1 MNEPIKHHYIPQ
13 FILRNFNKEGNRVC
27 YWNIE
32 NNKLEERSTSSIFME
47 KNLYRN
53 NDYSDEPTKI
63 ERKFSQLENEI
74 SQLIKNNILNREV
87 ITLTRAE
94 AFKLRNFL
102 FLMSFRIRARMQ
114 QYRDQN
120 FTPDTKEYL
129 SSYVKNE
136 NYEKLWLEELNN
148 ILDAKSIENVLNAD
162 VDSIMKEKKRLETD
176 PEHYINDSSE
186 VSSKKIYAEL
196 KQLEGILKEY
206 EIILKPL
213 LKKIEMIE
221 TIKYSLNLLQILL
234 AASIV
239 ATTMVGIF
247 FPPAL
252 TAIPHLSLASFAIG
266 AIQIALEMYV
276 TELKQLNNNNQNL
289 LKALSVAFRG
299 YGQLG
304 VEKLLSKSYT
314 RIDKIYGSNLTNKL
328 NIILAIWSGIQNIH
342 SAIAS
347 ENEIRQIISLRDK
360 MHTLSKGFISRWI
373 NFRERNI
380 FVVIEETKQHG
391 DYHEDGYGGQNI
403 LFKNLDENKIYTL
416 EEMLAMSDQYLLMHK
431 LIKVHDKNKGWYIRS
446 LPNNIK
452 EDNLG

>member
-1 MNEPIKHHYIPQ
+1 MTILKELLYTISSLPQIVNVSSANTANENIDAKKIEKLLN
-13 FILRNFNKEGNRVC
+13 FISTQENTINKIVNGKGFYQKRFDTLT
-27 YWNIE
+27 
-32 NNKLEERSTSSIFME
+32 LEEK
-47 KNLYRN
+47 KNFF
-53 NDYSDEPTKI
+53 K
-63 ERKFSQLENEI
+63 
-74 SQLIKNNILNREV
+74 EV
-87 ITLTRAE
+87 IR
-94 AFKLRNFL
+94 
-102 FLMSFRIRARMQ
+102 
-114 QYRDQN
+114 
-120 FTPDTKEYL
+120 
-129 SSYVKNE
+129 SSATTDEQKNIIE
-136 NYEKLWLEELNN
+136 EKLKDDNFVNEHLNSFFDSTIQN
-148 ILDAKSIENVLNAD
+148 IIKAKSEENKNKKQLKND
-162 VDSIMKEKKRLETD
+162 LKEKKRLETD
-176 PEHYINDSSE
+176 PGHYINDSSE

-196 KQLEGILKEY
+196 KQLERILKEY

-221 TIKYSLNLLQILL
+221 TIKYGLNLLQISL

-252 TAIPHLSLASFAIG
+252 AAIPPLLLASFAIG

-328 NIILAIWSGIQNIH
+328 NIILAIWSGIQNIR

-416 EEMLAMSDQYLLMHK
+416 EEMLTMPNQYLLMHK

-446 LPNNIK
+446 LPNDIK

>member
-1 MNEPIKHHYIPQ
+1 MTILKELLYTISSLPQIVNVSSTNTPNENIDTKNLEKLLS
-13 FILRNFNKEGNRVC
+13 FINVQEGTINKIVNGKGLYQKRFETLT
-27 YWNIE
+27 
-32 NNKLEERSTSSIFME
+32 LEEKKNFFKEVMRNSATTKEQKNIIEEKLKDDKFVNEHLDSFFDSTI
-47 KNLYRN
+47 
-53 NDYSDEPTKI
+53 
-63 ERKFSQLENEI
+63 Q
-74 SQLIKNNILNREV
+74 NI
-87 ITLTRAE
+87 
-94 AFKLRNFL
+94 
-102 FLMSFRIRARMQ
+102 IRA
-114 QYRDQN
+114 
-120 FTPDTKEYL
+120 K
-129 SSYVKNE
+129 SNE
-136 NYEKLWLEELNN
+136 N
-148 ILDAKSIENVLNAD
+148 KSKKQLKNDL
-162 VDSIMKEKKRLETD
+162 KEKKRLETD

-328 NIILAIWSGIQNIH
+328 NIILAIWSGIQNIR

-347 ENEIRQIISLRDK
+347 ENKIRQIISLRDK

-416 EEMLAMSDQYLLMHK
+416 EEMLAMPNQYLLMYK

-446 LPNNIK
+446 LPNDIK

>member
-148 ILDAKSIENVLNAD
+148 IL
-162 VDSIMKEKKRLETD
+162 M
-176 PEHYINDSSE
+176 
-186 VSSKKIYAEL
+186 
-196 KQLEGILKEY
+196 
-206 EIILKPL
+206 
-213 LKKIEMIE
+213 
-221 TIKYSLNLLQILL
+221 LNLLKMFLMQMQTVLWKNKHFLQIILL
-234 AASIV
+234 
-239 ATTMVGIF
+239 
-247 FPPAL
+247 
-252 TAIPHLSLASFAIG
+252 
-266 AIQIALEMYV
+266 
-276 TELKQLNNNNQNL
+276 
-289 LKALSVAFRG
+289 
-299 YGQLG
+299 
-304 VEKLLSKSYT
+304 SY
-314 RIDKIYGSNLTNKL
+314 IC
-328 NIILAIWSGIQNIH
+328 
-342 SAIAS
+342 
-347 ENEIRQIISLRDK
+347 
-360 MHTLSKGFISRWI
+360 
-373 NFRERNI
+373 
-380 FVVIEETKQHG
+380 
-391 DYHEDGYGGQNI
+391 
-403 LFKNLDENKIYTL
+403 
-416 EEMLAMSDQYLLMHK
+416 
-431 LIKVHDKNKGWYIRS
+431 KNKRTKFFVGRCLSYYRNWYFS
-446 LPNNIK
+446 N
-452 EDNLG
+452 

>member
-1 MNEPIKHHYIPQ
+1 MTILKELLYTISSLPQIVNVSSANTANENIDAKKIEKLLN
-13 FILRNFNKEGNRVC
+13 FISTQENTINKIVNGKGFYQKRFDTLT
-27 YWNIE
+27 
-32 NNKLEERSTSSIFME
+32 LEEK
-47 KNLYRN
+47 KNFF
-53 NDYSDEPTKI
+53 K
-63 ERKFSQLENEI
+63 
-74 SQLIKNNILNREV
+74 EV
-87 ITLTRAE
+87 IRSSATTDE
-94 AFKLRNFL
+94 QKNIIEEKLKDDNFVNEHL
-102 FLMSFRIRARMQ
+102 NSFFDSTI
-114 QYRDQN
+114 QN
-120 FTPDTKEYL
+120 IIKAK
-129 SSYVKNE
+129 SNE
-136 NYEKLWLEELNN
+136 NKSKKKLKNDL
-148 ILDAKSIENVLNAD
+148 
-162 VDSIMKEKKRLETD
+162 KEKKRLETD

-328 NIILAIWSGIQNIH
+328 NIILAIWSGIQNIR
-342 SAIAS
+342 SAMAS

-360 MHTLSKGFISRWI
+360 MHTLSKGLISRWI
-373 NFRERNI
+373 NFRKRNV

-416 EEMLAMSDQYLLMHK
+416 EEMLAMPNQYLLMHK

-446 LPNNIK
+446 LPNDIK